1 MTALGRSRGRQQLQP
16 PGKTASYG
24 SKRLTATTSQNF
36 KSRFRRWR
44 GLPVVVDG
52 DGGLPAS
59 RWMTAAAAAAAP
71 CLSAAAPFASW
82 VVPTLSRKEEQ
93 TPEVE
98 ADGGGGRLPASI
110 WTAAEAPCPSVGG
123 FFFFLFS

>member
-1 MTALGRSRGRQQLQP
+1 MEAADGSHLSELQKSIQAVAWSSGGGGRRRRT
-16 PGKTASYG
+16 PG
-24 SKRLTATTSQNF
+24 
-36 KSRFRRWR
+36 
-44 GLPVVVDG
+44 VEVD
-52 DGGLPAS
+52 DGGGGGS
-59 RWMTAAAAAAAP
+59 P